1 MKYGFAKKTLLTFA
15 AAAALLA
22 PFAGDASAQRRH
34 RKNRWRRARVVVVTP
49 RTTNPDPR
57 VVNVYAP
64 TGRVAAPR
72 APYTVSPTANRVA
85 TVARP
90 AAADPRL
97 LALAERYSGD
107 NFTIETRTP
116 RGVRV
121 YAVNRP
127 NPQTLSAVDS
137 GLAQLFAVARKH
149 GYTAGLNYSDYTV
162 FIGRADRTRDSAG
175 AYSPDIAVGAAQYA
189 GSVYDKGGYV
199 YAAGMVL
206 SMEPAAFLIA
216 EHARDFGRVS
226 NVARYEG
233 EHIILYHND
242 RALYERTADHSRG
255 GSHPILQ

>member
-1 MKYGFAKKTLLTFA
+1 MKGFTRRTLLSLA
-15 AAAALLA
+15 ASAALLSPLA
-22 PFAGDASAQRRH
+22 TEAGAQ
-34 RKNRWRRARVVVVTP
+34 WRRGSRVQPRSGVVT
-49 RTTNPDPR
+49 
-57 VVNVYAP
+57 
-64 TGRVAAPR
+64 
-72 APYTVSPTANRVA
+72 
-85 TVARP
+85 
-90 AAADPRL
+90 ADPRL
-97 LALAERYSGD
+97 TAIAERYSGD
-107 NFTIETRTP
+107 TFTIETGTP

-127 NPQTLSAVDS
+127 NAETLRAIDA
-137 GLAQLFAVARKH
+137 GLTELFAVAHRH
-149 GYTAGLNYSDYTV
+149 GYNAHTNYADYTV

-175 AYSPDIAVGAAQYA
+175 AYSPDVAVGAAQYA

-216 EHARDFGRVS
+216 EHERDFNRVS

-242 RALYERTADHSRG
+242 RRLYAQTADHSRG